1 MAEPKQEK
9 KTFKWGDQE
18 YLLDDLL
25 KVHMD
30 QEQNFYNF
38 ARDRGQYD
46 DTALAGLRAA
56 ISSRINAV
64 KEGRSFEGDGILDG
78 DVVDNVRIQT
88 KKRGLR
94 KKDKYVDQDNTEW
107 AKYYLGKLV
116 GQLKPY
122 QKKQQNTNKWDPSKY
137 GLGSYLTGQGY
148 NAKDIFEQ
156 YDLQDKANPKA
167 ARSYAQ
173 RRALLKE
180 QLLGYKTWLE
190 GKGFDFKQNDNEWDD
205 NFNNDLSDLI
215 TNFDSLDNKQI
226 TARLRKL
233 GAGDAYTT
241 AFTSD
246 RWDLTKTDAQLE
258 ADAKKTDEEEAQK
271 RKNDAWSAE
280 VDRRWGIYSGSTRRN
295 GQMNKYIG
303 KDSDFTLS
311 DDDLQHHL
319 ETTKISGEAA
329 EKQYW
334 DDLDAKYKANP
345 YDGAVAQIILP
356 LKARQG
362 RLGNISKG
370 NYTGW
375 MYDPA
380 TVDEAR
386 QSVLA
391 FDPAT
396 GKMEEIFI
404 GNVESDWNNIKS
416 RFMYDNG
423 YESESA
429 QFKKEGGSLYL
440 QSGGEFSSY
449 AVASQ
454 FKKERNAARAQQM
467 GNTEEHQKAMDRVVS
482 TGEHPLTSD
491 DPTLAS
497 PDAGF
502 SGADKAR
509 LVSIGAD
516 IASIFLDPVSGAI
529 TNVGST
535 LTNFVADWADDGLDW
550 GDVKNLGINL
560 GLDLVSL
567 VPVVGDAVGVGGK
580 VIRTAVKWAPRMLA
594 GLAAMHGVANLDGMM
609 TSWKKITSGDALTK
623 MTVQDW
629 RNIQQSISLIA
640 GGANV
645 AKRKA
650 AQNQMKAKA
659 QVKDAV
665 SVTVREK
672 SSGEIKQILV
682 DGDVAKGV
690 RDAKGVKA
698 DVEAALSKAEPLK
711 GKFGTDD
718 GFEVVTKGRGGL
730 QNPWQKVNNPDGSTS
745 RKWMGFHKEGRAAVA
760 EVFDFSKVPE
770 GYGHYLGIDRFVHM
784 DHPRLNK
791 TQSNAIQWVNSRGQV
806 PELDYRGA
814 RTTYDAAYDKL
825 MSPVKQQISEVQA
838 AMTRRTSSLDQLQ
851 KQTKKT
857 VSEIQALQKKLH
869 GIKKVDVQAELA
881 GFKGSTTG
889 LQSLQVHHDRL
900 SKQVDGLSKQLDV
913 IRQKIQY
920 RKSLGLDSSVLDKQR
935 LNLESQIQTGQ
946 SSLATIQ
953 SKITELQL
961 RGSERIAKEGQL
973 EATLQDFDKLRILEQ
988 RKKGLEAK
996 SAQAA
1001 TTNHTKAYNKLQAM
1015 IEDLQKNHSK
1025 VEGKDVTWDMTK
1037 ILQDAGLPNAF
1048 KSGGS
1053 INLNKLS
1060 KFLNYAKG

>member
-25 KVHMD
+25 KVHME

-56 ISSRINAV
+56 ISSRINAA
-64 KEGRSFEGDGILDG
+64 KEGRSFGGDGILEG
-78 DVVDNVRIQT
+78 DVVDNVHIQT

-116 GQLKPY
+116 GQLKPHT
-122 QKKQQNTNKWDPSKY
+122 KKQQSTNKWDTSKY

-180 QLLGYKTWLE
+180 QLLGYQTWLE

-246 RWDLTKTDAQLE
+246 RWDLTKTDEQLAAE
-258 ADAKKTDEEEAQK
+258 SKKTAEDEAQK

-280 VDRRWGIYSGSTRRN
+280 VDRRWGIYSGNTRRN

-319 ETTKISGEAA
+319 ETTKIAGEAA

-404 GNVESDWNNIKS
+404 GNVESDWSNIKS

-429 QFKKEGGSLYL
+429 QFKKDGGSLYL

-482 TGEHPLTSD
+482 NGEHYLTSE

-509 LVSIGAD
+509 LISIGAD
-516 IASIFLDPVSGAI
+516 IGSLILDPVSGAVA
-529 TNVGST
+529 NVGST
-535 LTNFVADWADDGLDW
+535 ILNFGADWGDDGLDW

-567 VPVVGDAVGVGGK
+567 VPVIGDTVGTGSK

-629 RNIQQSISLIA
+629 RNIQQSISLVA

-711 GKFGTDD
+711 GKFGSDD
-718 GFEVVTKGRGGL
+718 GFEVVTKGHGGL
-730 QNPWQKVNNPDGSTS
+730 QNPWQKVDGSTS
-745 RKWMGFHKEGRAAVA
+745 RQWVGFRKEGRAAVA
-760 EVFDFSKVPE
+760 DVFDFSKVPE
-770 GYGHYLGIDRFVHM
+770 GYGKFWGLGNEA
-784 DHPRLNK
+784 LNT
-791 TQSNAIQWVNSRGQV
+791 TQRKAIQWVNSRGQV
-806 PELDYRGA
+806 PELDYRGSKTIA
-814 RTTYDAAYDKL
+814 DPTYDQL
-825 MSPVKQQISEVQA
+825 MGSVKTQIGEVKS
-838 AMTRRTSSLDQLQ
+838 AMARRTASLDQLQ

-869 GIKKVDVQAELA
+869 GIKKVDVQSELA
-881 GFKGSTTG
+881 GFKGATTG
-889 LQSLQVHHDRL
+889 LQSLQVQHDRL
-900 SKQVDGLSKQLDV
+900 SQQVDGLSKQLDV

-920 RKSLGLDSSVLDKQR
+920 RESLGLDSSVLDKQR
-935 LNLESQIQTGQ
+935 VSLESQIQTGQ

-953 SKITELQL
+953 SKITELQSK
-961 RGSERIAKEGQL
+961 GSERIAKESQL
-973 EATLQDFDKLRILEQ
+973 EVTLQDFDRLRILER
-988 RKKGLEAK
+988 RKKGLEDK

-1025 VEGKDVTWDMTK
+1025 VDGKEVTWDMNK

-1060 KFLNYAKG
+1060 KFLNYAKR